1 MSVLQRTIFVRKT
14 NKNKMDLK
22 VLLVTISQIAEDKNI
37 PQEKVMEALNQ
48 ALAAAYKKEYGKK
61 GQKIEAQIDPTT
73 GELKFWQVKEVVDES
88 RIFSEKEL
96 QKMAEKGENLEES
109 EKEEDDKE
117 KKVKFNPERHIM
129 IEEARKENPQIK
141 VGDIIKIP
149 LKTDR
154 NFGRIA
160 SQTAKQVILQKLRE
174 AERDSIIE
182 TFKSKEG
189 QVISGIVQRVEEN
202 MVFLD
207 IGRTI
212 GYLPKAEQTPGEFY
226 RPGQR
231 IKVFVLQVESTKKGP
246 KILLSRS
253 HPKLVSRL
261 FELEV
266 PEIAAGQIEIKAIAR
281 EPGSRTKI
289 AVFSK
294 EPGLDPVGSCI
305 GQRGSRVG
313 AVISELGGEKIDI
326 IEYSENQETFIKNAL
341 SPAKVLDLK
350 IGPKNTALCFV
361 SKDQL
366 SLAIGRDGQNV
377 RLAAKLTGWKI
388 DVEVAPTNQT
398 DSNEEKEEENPQN
411 QKNEDNN

>member
-1 MSVLQRTIFVRKT
+1 
-14 NKNKMDLK
+14 MDLK
-22 VLLVTISQIAEDKNI
+22 FLLATISQIAEDKNI

-61 GQKIEAQIDPTT
+61 GQKIEAQIDPKT
-73 GELKFWQVKEVVDES
+73 GELKFWQIKEVVDES

-96 QKMAEKGENLEES
+96 QKMAKKEESLEES
-109 EKEEDDKE
+109 EKEEGAKE

-141 VGDIIKIP
+141 VGDLIKIP
-149 LKTDR
+149 LQTDR

-212 GYLPKAEQTPGEFY
+212 GYLPKTEQTPGEFY

-231 IKVFVLQVESTKKGP
+231 IKVFVLQVESTNKGP

-326 IEYSENQETFIKNAL
+326 IEYSENHETFIKNAL

-388 DVEVAPTNQT
+388 DVEVAPENQPE
-398 DSNEEKEEENPQN
+398 SKIKENQEKEEENPQN
-411 QKNEDNN
+411 QNNEDNN